1 MGESYRE
8 RHRKNTQRQ
17 MGTTEQ
23 GLEGGASLES
33 AVWATGAERADLYV
47 PRVLQRHLA
56 EHSETRSW
64 TDEGSAVFADIT
76 GFTKL
81 SESLARKGRVGA
93 EQITEAIGRIFEA
106 MLAVAY
112 DSGGALLKFGGDS
125 ILLWFE
131 GEGHAG
137 RAALVA
143 ARMRQALSE
152 VGQFALSD
160 TTITLQI
167 SQGVHSG
174 QFHFFAVGALHTEL
188 LPVGPAWSRLVAI
201 EHGADADE
209 IVVSAETAAQIPSEC
224 LGEAKGVGRLLQKEP
239 EGFAEQ
245 RPFSPRPKLTPEI
258 TTQCLSPAIRAHVL
272 AGGGAPEHRPVT
284 IAFIR
289 FEGTDALIAERGP
302 EAAAEALQ
310 RVVSTIEAATE
321 EQSVAFLASDV
332 DTDGGKLILTGGAP
346 KVTGNDEERMLLALR
361 RIVASDL
368 PIPIR
373 IGVHRGAVFAG
384 DVGPA
389 FRRSYT
395 VMGDAVNLAARLMTK
410 AEPGHIYATPEVLD
424 RSGTQFEKTQLA
436 PLAMK
441 GKAEPVQAWSVGRAQ
456 SSKARQVS
464 TQRLPLTGRNVE
476 MGLIRKA
483 FTSARSGAGR
493 LIEVVGDSGI
503 GKTRLLEALR
513 DAATTL
519 NKQHATCEAYTAS
532 TPYAVWTELLREYF
546 GFGRDDPET
555 AIVDRLRE
563 EVASHAP
570 DLAPWLPLIAAT
582 VGLEI
587 ESTPEVA
594 MLAESNRRAKL
605 HESVAR
611 FLAAIMPKPQLIE
624 IENKHYMDEASA
636 ELLSYLIGEIGAHP
650 WLFAVARQSTNGFV
664 APEAETVV
672 RVELKPLA
680 PQDTLRLAQ
689 LATQQAP
696 LAAHVLEV
704 VATRSGGN
712 PQFLRDLLQRV
723 VDSGSI
729 ADLPDSAEAATMA
742 QIDSLAPEERLVIR
756 HAAVFGLT
764 FHPRMLAWFAG
775 EEGFPAPDPAMWGRL
790 SDLFEEEPDGYV
802 RFRRSLL
809 RDAAYEGLPYRTRRK
824 LHGLIAAHLEEEMDY
839 PEESAGILSLH
850 YFAAGEYQP
859 AWRYAKLAA
868 GRAEREYAYV
878 EAAQMY
884 TRALEAGRHLTDL
897 AREELTTVHRALGD
911 SWYRAGEFNKAGEAY
926 STTRPL
932 VATEPLVEADILIKM
947 SRVEEK
953 LGKYTEALRCTDEAR
968 KLLQDLPSA
977 DAARHAARS
986 SAWHATLLQYSGRTD
1001 EALVIAERAV
1011 TEAEDA
1017 DDAEALGEACWVRG
1031 WIYGDLRMEGAQLS
1045 MQRSLEAFQ
1054 RAGNLV
1060 REAGVL
1066 GSLGAVC
1073 HWEGRWDEALSHWE
1087 RGREASLKIGS
1098 TVAAAVG
1105 RLNISEILVD
1115 RGEWREAEALLLDT
1129 LPFWK
1134 ASQYHYHLGFCVLL
1148 LGRVSFRLGRPEEAL
1163 ARFDEAKASFQHV
1176 GAEEEIPAVEA
1187 RIAECRVAMGKVDE
1201 GLELVRSMLGRAS
1214 ESNAIAKV
1222 VPLLERIQGHALLR
1236 QDDLWGARDALEAS
1250 LASAQE
1256 RHDVFETTL
1265 TQLSLIEL
1273 DRLEGIEPPG
1283 EMVTESRA
1291 SLASLKVRAVPPVPL
1306 PTR

>member
-1 MGESYRE
+1 
-8 RHRKNTQRQ
+8 
-17 MGTTEQ
+17 
-23 GLEGGASLES
+23 
-33 AVWATGAERADLYV
+33 
-47 PRVLQRHLA
+47 
-56 EHSETRSW
+56 
-64 TDEGSAVFADIT
+64 
-76 GFTKL
+76 
-81 SESLARKGRVGA
+81 
-93 EQITEAIGRIFEA
+93 
-106 MLAVAY
+106 
-112 DSGGALLKFGGDS
+112 
-125 ILLWFE
+125 
-131 GEGHAG
+131 
-137 RAALVA
+137 
-143 ARMRQALSE
+143 
-152 VGQFALSD
+152 
-160 TTITLQI
+160 
-167 SQGVHSG
+167 
-174 QFHFFAVGALHTEL
+174 
-188 LPVGPAWSRLVAI
+188 
-201 EHGADADE
+201 
-209 IVVSAETAAQIPSEC
+209 
-224 LGEAKGVGRLLQKEP
+224 
-239 EGFAEQ
+239 
-245 RPFSPRPKLTPEI
+245 
-258 TTQCLSPAIRAHVL
+258 
-272 AGGGAPEHRPVT
+272 
-284 IAFIR
+284 
-289 FEGTDALIAERGP
+289 
-302 EAAAEALQ
+302 
-310 RVVSTIEAATE
+310 
-321 EQSVAFLASDV
+321 
-332 DTDGGKLILTGGAP
+332 
-346 KVTGNDEERMLLALR
+346 
-361 RIVASDL
+361 
-368 PIPIR
+368 
-373 IGVHRGAVFAG
+373 
-384 DVGPA
+384 
-389 FRRSYT
+389 
-395 VMGDAVNLAARLMTK
+395 
-410 AEPGHIYATPEVLD
+410 
-424 RSGTQFEKTQLA
+424 
-436 PLAMK
+436 
-441 GKAEPVQAWSVGRAQ
+441 
-456 SSKARQVS
+456 
-464 TQRLPLTGRNVE
+464 
-476 MGLIRKA
+476 
-483 FTSARSGAGR
+483 
-493 LIEVVGDSGI
+493 
-503 GKTRLLEALR
+503 
-513 DAATTL
+513 
-519 NKQHATCEAYTAS
+519 
-532 TPYAVWTELLREYF
+532 
-546 GFGRDDPET
+546 
-555 AIVDRLRE
+555 
-563 EVASHAP
+563 
-570 DLAPWLPLIAAT
+570 
-582 VGLEI
+582 
-587 ESTPEVA
+587 VA

-624 IENKHYMDEASA
+624 IENTHYMDEASA